1 MRYVTY
7 LREHLIWMGIFAWLI
22 FSIETFLLTVSGA
35 GWLMIYTAVI
45 LVSAYFVCTYVEYR
59 DRKKYIY
66 EMQEISDELEKKY
79 LMPEMIHSGKKQ
91 EDRCMYE
98 VLRSMEKSMNE
109 QVSSQLRTSREYK
122 EYIEMWIHEVK
133 VPIAAARMILIN
145 HKEMDNGFSEQIDRL
160 ETYVEQAL
168 FYARSSDVEKDYLI
182 KKVNLK
188 KIVEQALLQRKTELL
203 AKHASVILRDC
214 DALVYSDGKWM
225 EFMIGQVLDNSI
237 KYAKESGFSL
247 TIFAEEVEEQTQLHI
262 VDNGIGVK
270 KEETDRVFDK
280 GFTGSNGR
288 KFMKS
293 TGIGLYLCR
302 KLCNRLGH
310 NMLFTSREGEGSM
323 VTFIFPK
330 SIFVDG
336 VR

>member
-66 EMQEISDELEKKY
+66 EMQEISDELERKY

-188 KIVEQALLQRKTELL
+188 TIVEQALLQRKTELL

-237 KYAKESGFSL
+237 KYAKDSGFSL

-310 NMLFTSREGEGSM
+310 NMLFTSKEGEGSM

-330 SIFVDG
+330 SIFIDG